1 MNDHDKYNPNNI
13 ISAANSKLQQHS
25 DWEGG
30 QLLFQSA
37 LLQWVDDAREL
48 QGQPQ
53 AAGRYEG
60 LREALATLWLA
71 YCHFLASA
79 HQFKSATEAYEQ
91 AVHDPVAGDLGRIWL
106 DYAAFLGERS
116 KFRNAQDVYLRAL
129 VGKAGGKG
137 PAVTDEQDS
146 DILWQTFLEMMRQQ
160 KENPDLTLEE
170 LKAAV
175 ATNEPAAAM
184 TDDPEDEDSTMEPNR
199 KRIKLDGDVPDA
211 PPSSAAFGGPPP
223 TGSAPEEAAAK
234 VHVVVPEATKA
245 EATAFMPVLAQPDLP
260 PDLKAAWMVRD
271 GTGVAQPPEPPLF
284 LAAPPKLSDPS
295 GKDLLGRDLALEL
308 TQTLLS
314 PAGNLVLQ
322 VCRALWTMSALQERE
337 SGKRLDA
344 LDESLLEAHAHREAD
359 WANRLSVA
367 AEANESS
374 IHHMIGQERHS
385 FAQSCCQERERLFHA
400 AAWEARRL
408 LCAQQIVLSK
418 LRIPTFTQDGG
429 TTVDSST
436 LARQATVCAFLHS
449 AFYLRQR
456 IGTDPHL
463 SMLASQAKRLTMLPA
478 GGMPPPPVTI
488 EKRTPV
494 SAPMPQSRS
503 HQPQQQQQMYHNHPP
518 PGYGNY
524 PPQQQQQQQPMYGG
538 GGGYGAYP
546 PQQQQPMYS
555 GQQQQ
560 MMQQQHP
567 PGMPPPGY
575 GGPPPPPGQP
585 QYPYYQ

>member
-1 MNDHDKYNPNNI
+1 MNEHDKYNPNNI
-13 ISAANSKLQQHS
+13 ISAANAKLQQHS

-60 LREALATLWLA
+60 LREALATLWVA

-91 AVHDPVAGDLGRIWL
+91 AVHDPVAGDLGRLWL
-106 DYAAFLGERS
+106 DYAAFLCERS

-129 VGKAGGKG
+129 VGKAGGNG

-175 ATNEPAAAM
+175 ATNEPVASM
-184 TDDPEDEDSTMEPNR
+184 TEDPEDEDSAMEPER
-199 KRIKLDGDVPDA
+199 KRIKVEGGAAVPDA
-211 PPSSAAFGGPPP
+211 APSSGAFGLPSVAAPPEP
-223 TGSAPEEAAAK
+223 AAK
-234 VHVVVPEATKA
+234 VHVVIPEATKA
-245 EATAFMPVLAQPDLP
+245 EETAFMPILAQPDLP

-344 LDESLLEAHAHREAD
+344 LDESLIEAHGHREAD

-374 IHHMIGQERHS
+374 IHHMIGQERHN
-385 FAQSCCQERERLFHA
+385 FAQSCRQERERLFHA

-408 LCAQQIVLSK
+408 LCAQQIVLAK
-418 LRIPTFTQDGG
+418 LRIPTFTEDGG

-463 SMLASQAKRLTMLPA
+463 SMLASQAKRLAQLPA
-478 GGMPPPPVTI
+478 GGMPPPRVTM
-488 EKRTPV
+488 EKR
-494 SAPMPQSRS
+494 APASPPMTQSRS
-503 HQPQQQQQMYHNHPP
+503 RHPPPQQQQQMYHNPPP

-524 PPQQQQQQQPMYGG
+524 PPQQQQQPMYG

-546 PQQQQPMYS
+546 PQQQQPMHA

-560 MMQQQHP
+560 MMHQQQHP
-567 PGMPPPGY
+567 SGMPPPPPGY
-575 GGPPPPPGQP
+575 GGPP